1 MTGCS
6 VLYNG
11 MNFYYFNCSGKFL
24 SVKEWLIKL
33 FMNSKLVC
41 ITQKIVARIA
51 LLEDDFLTF
60 RLIIYFFLSSFDP
73 KINLNVSG
81 INPT

>member
-1 MTGCS
+1 
-6 VLYNG
+6 